1 MKLRYLPP
9 VILSS
14 CALVASSFAGASAA
28 NLPAQAN
35 QQPATTQVA
44 EDTDRIIVKFKDD
57 QPTQVREEIANKV
70 EAESDAVQD
79 STLLKETTAADE
91 KSSVI
96 SADKMLKPEEQKE
109 IIADLEKDPRVESAE
124 PDRLV
129 QALASTSEPYYSKQ
143 WALSYNYLD
152 VSPAWSKYTGSGQTI
167 GIVDTGYSVHP
178 DLETSGAYGYDFISE
193 PSLAR
198 DGGGRDANP
207 LDQGS
212 NNPSVDWHGTFVAG
226 IAAARANGT
235 GTTGVAPNAKLTYGR
250 ALGLNGSGYV
260 SDIAD
265 ALIWTSGG
273 YVPGV
278 PTNQRPATVVNMSL
292 AYPDNTCSA
301 LMQSAINDSLSRNVP
316 VVVAAG
322 NDGESANNYSPA
334 NCYRAIVVGASTSWY
349 TLTSYSN
356 HGQMLD
362 VVAPGGTTGSDI
374 FGPLNTGS
382 SSIGSP
388 TYGTMNG
395 TSMAAPYVAGTIA
408 LMKQAYPAITV
419 EQVRN
424 ILTSTGYNVD
434 GYKQVDTAAAV
445 KAAAALAPAPAPA
458 PTYTLFGA
466 IGNYYKAKGGATKF
480 GSPTSNEF
488 TSIDGG
494 AVQTFAKNYSI
505 YWTPR
510 TGAHSV
516 SFTGSIGA
524 RYKNSG
530 YERGLGYPTVDETG
544 IPGGAM
550 QKFAT
555 ASGSVNTLYWTPQT
569 GRTHLVAERGAIGS
583 RFTREG
589 GTGKYGFPVEDE
601 GAIGRGGARQVFRD
615 GAKHNRFYWAPNTG
629 VHTVNGNGAIMHR
642 WEARGGVNTDGF
654 PLTEETAVSNGS
666 VQYFRNAS
674 GGETGIWWS
683 SATGA
688 RALASK
694 GAIHNYWVNNGYIA
708 KFGFPVTDETGH
720 ADGSATVK
728 FSNGSTLR
736 WTANG
741 GVRVVR

>member
-35 QQPATTQVA
+35 QQPATTQVT

-70 EAESDAVQD
+70 EVESDAVKD
-79 STLLKETTAADE
+79 SKLLKETTAADE

-167 GIVDTGYSVHP
+167 GIIDTGYSVHP
-178 DLETSGAYGYDFISE
+178 DLETSGSYGYDFISS

-198 DGGGRDANP
+198 DGGGRDTNP

-212 NNPSVDWHGTFVAG
+212 DNPSVDWHGTFVAG

-250 ALGLNGSGYV
+250 ALGLDGSGYV

-322 NDGESANNYSPA
+322 NEGESANDYSPA

-362 VVAPGGTTGSDI
+362 VVAPGGTSGKDI

-382 SSIGSP
+382 SRIGSP

-395 TSMAAPYVAGTIA
+395 TSMAAPYVTGTIA

-419 EQVRN
+419 EQIRN
-424 ILTSTGYNVD
+424 ILASTGYNVD

-445 KAAAALAPAPAPA
+445 KAAAALAPAPVSA
-458 PTYTLFGA
+458 YTLKGA
-466 IGNYYKAKGGATKF
+466 IGDYYKSHGGITKF
-480 GSPTSNEF
+480 GSPTTNEF
-488 TSIDGG
+488 AGVNGG
-494 AVQTFAKNYSI
+494 AIQAFAKNYSI

-510 TGAHSV
+510 TGAYSV
-516 SFTGSIGA
+516 NFAGSIGS
-524 RYKNSG
+524 RYRDGG
-530 YERGLGYPTVDETG
+530 YERGLGYPAFDEVN

-550 QKFAT
+550 QKFAP
-555 ASGSVNTLYWTPQT
+555 ASGPMNALYWTPQT

-583 RFTREG
+583 RFTRDG
-589 GTGKYGFPVEDE
+589 GTGTYGFPVEDE
-601 GAIGRGGARQVFRD
+601 VSIGSNGARQVFRY
-615 GAKHNRFYWAPNTG
+615 GTKHNRFYWAPNTG
-629 VHTVNGNGAIMHR
+629 SYVVKGNGAIMGL
-642 WEARGGVNTDGF
+642 WESRGGVNTDGF
-654 PLTEETAVSNGS
+654 PVTDEIPTANGV
-666 VQYFRNAS
+666 VQYFRNANWA
-674 GGETGIWWS
+674 ETGIWWS
-683 SATGA
+683 PTTGA
-688 RALASK
+688 HAMNSK
-694 GAIHNYWVNNGYIA
+694 GAIYNYWWKNGYVS
-708 KFGFPVTDETGH
+708 KFGFPVTDETTH